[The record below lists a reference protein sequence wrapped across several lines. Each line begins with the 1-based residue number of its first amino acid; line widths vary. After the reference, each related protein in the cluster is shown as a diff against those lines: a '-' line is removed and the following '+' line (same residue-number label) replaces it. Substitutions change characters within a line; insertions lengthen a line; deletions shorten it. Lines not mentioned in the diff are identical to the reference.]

1 MNTNYYQEHWND
13 MIHDYSKT
21 SIEWLKAEFYWRV
34 MCFLDKHQPDELMR
48 EDFRLNCERIYE
60 EVEWLKTHVTYYD
73 LYNWKELQEILE
85 AWNDLY
91 LNDLDE
97 DE

>member
-48 EDFRLNCERIYE
+48 EEFRLNCERIYE
-60 EVEWLKTHVTYYD
+60 EIPGLATVIPYYD
-73 LYNWKELQEILE
+73 LYNSNDMQDILQDR
-85 AWNDLY
+85 NDLY
-91 LNDLDE
+91 PNELN
-97 DE
+97 